1 MSAGDRDWL
10 DAIARRERAAIGK
23 ALTAVERGGDAASAL
38 LTRLRAPGRAFR
50 IGITGAPGAGKS
62 TLTMQLVAGLRA
74 RGTVAVIAVD
84 PSSPFSGG
92 ALLGDRVRMSDV
104 AGDEGV
110 FIRSMASRGALGG
123 LSAAVVDAADVLDA
137 AGFDYVL
144 VETVGVGQSELD
156 VAKAT
161 DTTLV
166 VVTPESGDEV
176 QTAKAGVMEIADVFV
191 LNKDDR
197 PDGNAMWNALRRM
210 VDARQRGAAATAWWP
225 PIVRT
230 VASSGV
236 GIDALVA
243 AVLAHHAHLAEG
255 GGLAQRR
262 RARDRQRLLS
272 LAAALL
278 ERRLRDARLDARY
291 DAALDAVAARR
302 ASVHEAAAAIA
313 RAAAESDDS
322 APGEA
327 PG

>member
-1 MSAGDRDWL
+1 
-10 DAIARRERAAIGK
+10 
-23 ALTAVERGGDAASAL
+23 
-38 LTRLRAPGRAFR
+38 
-50 IGITGAPGAGKS
+50 
-62 TLTMQLVAGLRA
+62 
-74 RGTVAVIAVD
+74 
-84 PSSPFSGG
+84 
-92 ALLGDRVRMSDV
+92 
-104 AGDEGV
+104 
-110 FIRSMASRGALGG
+110 MASRGALGG
-123 LSAAVVDAADVLDA
+123 LSAAVVDGADVLDA

-176 QTAKAGVMEIADVFV
+176 QTAKAGLMEIADVFV

-230 VASSGV
+230 VASTGV
-236 GIDALVA
+236 GIEGLVA
-243 AVLAHHAHLAEG
+243 AVLAHHAHLVEG
-255 GGLAQRR
+255 DGLALRR

-278 ERRLRDARLDARY
+278 EHRLRDARLDARY
-291 DAALDAVAARR
+291 DAELDAVAARR
-302 ASVHEAAAAIA
+302 VSVHEAAAKIA
-313 RAAAESDDS
+313 RAAADIEDS
-322 APGEA
+322 APGGA